1 MVCWRNTHTVAFG
14 GKRNAQARVGR
25 RRQGSKQDGRDS
37 ARGAARE
44 PDGGTRRDAQPWLSW
59 MLGRGSARMC
69 EALCYY
75 SKGWSRAIG
84 HPEESKYIC
93 RDDMTTSQPTTFGQ
107 QLFFSPESGAWKS
120 LRPDVTGEADDAKRQ
135 QILSEAAAAREELK
149 AVLLSSLQMQHV
161 VALAGS
167 GTSLGEI
174 NGPSMWTLWDHCVNS
189 NPDTGKD
196 ERKPTEQAN
205 AVIAEIGYETA
216 VEQENIE
223 ALLSRCDAYLQ
234 IKKSEQVEKFVSVS
248 KGVILKKCSAFL
260 DGADDSKLASHR
272 TFLHRLSRRR
282 VRDSRMKLFT
292 TNYDL
297 CFERAAGKQGLVLL
311 DGFSF
316 TQPRQFDP
324 RFFLYDIVR
333 RPSTGD
339 EVGNPLEGVFHLYKL
354 HGSVNWDQSS
364 SGDIE
369 IKTDPTPETA
379 CLIYPAKGKYQ
390 QSYVQP
396 HLELISQ
403 YLAALREPNTC
414 LIVSGFGFNDDHLS
428 EPIVAAVRTNPHLR
442 LIIVNP
448 SADDLTS
455 RSKENNRY
463 WDALYN
469 LAKQGEDVWL
479 INATFSEFAEMIP
492 DLKSLTPAQR
502 LTRDIKSL
510 VKPT

>member
-1 MVCWRNTHTVAFG
+1 
-14 GKRNAQARVGR
+14 
-25 RRQGSKQDGRDS
+25 
-37 ARGAARE
+37 
-44 PDGGTRRDAQPWLSW
+44 
-59 MLGRGSARMC
+59 
-69 EALCYY
+69 
-75 SKGWSRAIG
+75 
-84 HPEESKYIC
+84 
-93 RDDMTTSQPTTFGQ
+93 MTTLPPTTASQ
-107 QLFFSPESGAWKS
+107 QLFFSPESGAWKA
-120 LRPDVTGEADDAKRQ
+120 LKPDVSGETDNAKKQ
-135 QILSEAAAAREELK
+135 QMLSEAAAVRDELK

-167 GTSLGEI
+167 GTSLGSI

-189 NPDTGKD
+189 NPGDGNDK
-196 ERKPTEQAN
+196 RNPTDQAQ
-205 AVIAEIGYETA
+205 AVIDEIGYEVA
-216 VEQENIE
+216 VERENIE

-234 IKKSEQVEKFVSVS
+234 IKKSASVEKFVSAS
-248 KGVILKKCSAFL
+248 KAVILKKCSAFL

-354 HGSVNWDQSS
+354 HGSVNWDQSP

-369 IKTDPTPETA
+369 IKSDPTPETA
-379 CLIYPAKGKYQ
+379 CLIYPATGKYQ
-390 QSYVQP
+390 QSYMQP

-403 YLAALREPNTC
+403 YFAALREPNTC
-414 LIVSGFGFNDDHLS
+414 LIVAGFGFNDDHLS
-428 EPIVAAVRTNPHLR
+428 EPIIAAARTNPHLR

-448 SADDLTS
+448 SAHDLTAQAQQPS
-455 RSKENNRY
+455 RF
-463 WDALYN
+463 WGALN
-469 LAKQGEDVWL
+469 ELAKQGEDVWL